1 MNNNTLLNGTT
12 STYVG
17 CSINFETVYIA
28 WFATS
33 LITSLTSLVGNI
45 MLIVVVYRTRRI
57 TSTDYFV
64 VNMAV
69 SDVFFP
75 ILNFFYIV
83 FLFCKFADRISHT
96 TGTVLCKFL
105 NFFLNVSYQVSILSL
120 IVIAFYRFY
129 AVAFPMRAR
138 VQSRRTC
145 IILLFLTWAL
155 PIAMCSPTLFFLN
168 FNLKYQFCYLGLS
181 LHHWRI
187 WNIIR
192 ISFFF
197 FVPVIIFKLRRQ
209 KIPGNAKPSQAV
221 IRRKKQNFRLTAM
234 FITITVAFMLCWGME
249 RVMYLNVLF
258 LLVINWCTFLKVIT
272 VVVIFPTVF
281 YAINPLI
288 YFIFCPSYRQG
299 IKQLLSRCFRHAYE
313 QHAPGGDQIE
323 LGNILQSSHI
333 LVLAEQLCV

>member
-1 MNNNTLLNGTT
+1 M
-12 STYVG
+12 
-17 CSINFETVYIA
+17 
-28 WFATS
+28 
-33 LITSLTSLVGNI
+33 
-45 MLIVVVYRTRRI
+45 
-57 TSTDYFV
+57 
-64 VNMAV
+64 
-69 SDVFFP
+69 
-75 ILNFFYIV
+75 
-83 FLFCKFADRISHT
+83 
-96 TGTVLCKFL
+96 
-105 NFFLNVSYQVSILSL
+105 SILSL

-155 PIAMCSPTLFFLN
+155 PIALCSPELFFLN
-168 FNLKYQFCYLGLS
+168 FNLKYQFCYMDLS

-187 WNIIR
+187 RNIIR

-197 FVPVIIFKLRRQ
+197 FVPLLVMLVLYPVIIFKLRRQ

-234 FITITVAFMLCWGME
+234 FITTTVAFMLCWGMVQ
-249 RVMYLNVLF
+249 VMYLNVFF
-258 LLVINWCTFLKVIT
+258 LLVINRCTFLKVIT

-281 YAINPLI
+281 HAINPLI

-323 LGNILQSSHI
+323 LANIPQ
-333 LVLAEQLCV
+333 V